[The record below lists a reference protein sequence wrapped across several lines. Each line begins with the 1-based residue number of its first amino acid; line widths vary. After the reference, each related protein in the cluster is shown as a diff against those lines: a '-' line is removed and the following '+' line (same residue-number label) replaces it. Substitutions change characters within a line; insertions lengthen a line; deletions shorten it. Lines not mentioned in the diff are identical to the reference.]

1 MPTSRL
7 ESLPQ
12 ELRERIYFYLGFPI
26 AGKCIHNC
34 AHQTCK
40 PDIDDSIPRHP
51 RAKPHYVDIWD
62 EWVRCG
68 GAGLKMLDVRSVDVR
83 SGRVEGVDVL
93 LFPAVC
99 MGWFLRFGLWGEAD
113 GVLQVSHTFK
123 VGNKGLLLASRF
135 LYHDLLVCMERSV
148 RAGL

>member
-1 MPTSRL
+1 MPASRL

-34 AHQTCK
+34 AHQACR
-40 PDIDDSIPRHP
+40 PDVDSSIPRHP

-93 LFPAVC
+93 LYPAVC
-99 MGWFLRFGLWGEAD
+99 TRWLLGFLGEEGVGWVWIEAD
-113 GVLQVSHTFK
+113 VSCRLVIRLRWVIRGFCRQA
-123 VGNKGLLLASRF
+123 GFFIMICSR
-135 LYHDLLVCMERSV
+135 
-148 RAGL
+148 A

>member
-1 MPTSRL
+1 MPTHATLPIPTTATTVPTMPASRL

-34 AHQTCK
+34 AHQACR
-40 PDIDDSIPRHP
+40 PDVDESVPRHP

-68 GAGLKMLDVRSVDVR
+68 GAGLKMLDVRSVDAR

-93 LFPAVC
+93 LYPAVC
-99 MGWFLRFGLWGEAD
+99 TRWVFGFFGEE
-113 GVLQVSHTFK
+113 
-123 VGNKGLLLASRF
+123 GLGG
-135 LYHDLLVCMERSV
+135 Y
-148 RAGL
+148 G